1 MGVSGVEL
9 GGVWPGP
16 GLQQVANVQVASQC
30 FGDARL
36 KVNPTFLLRSAGP
49 MRRAPMQTGRCRFP
63 GPRALPWGLQLS

>member
-16 GLQQVANVQVASQC
+16 GLQQVANVQVASHC

-49 MRRAPMQTGRCRFP
+49 MRRA
-63 GPRALPWGLQLS
+63 RAQSPYADRPV